1 MWKKIKDFEEYEVS
15 DKGEIRNSE
24 GLILSQ
30 RLNRDGYLRVNLKN
44 NKGKY
49 KTVEIHRVVAQAF
62 LGAIYKKQVHHKNG
76 DRTDNNVINLQIVS
90 KKEHRLLHREMEE
103 AYMYYI

>member
-1 MWKKIKDFEEYEVS
+1 MWKKIQDFEDYEVS

-24 GLILSQ
+24 GLILQQ
-30 RLNRDGYLRVNLKN
+30 RLSRNGYLRVNLKH
-44 NKGKY
+44 KGKY

-76 DRTDNNVINLQIVS
+76 DRTDNNVTNLQIVS

>member
-1 MWKKIKDFEEYEVS
+1 MWKKIQDFEDYEVS

-24 GLILSQ
+24 GLILQQ
-30 RLNRDGYLRVNLKN
+30 RLSRNGYLRVNLKS
-44 NKGKY
+44 KGKY

-76 DRTDNNVINLQIVS
+76 DRTDNNVMNLQIVT

>member
-1 MWKKIKDFEEYEVS
+1 MWKKIKDFEDYEVS

-30 RLNRDGYLRVNLKN
+30 RLSRNGYLRVYLMS
-44 NKGKY
+44 KGKY

-62 LGAIYKKQVHHKNG
+62 LGDIYKKHVHHKNG
-76 DRTDNNVINLQIVS
+76 DTTDNNVKTLQVVS
-90 KKEHRLLHREMEE
+90 KKEHRILHREMEE

>member
-1 MWKKIKDFEEYEVS
+1 MWKKIKDFEDYEVS

-24 GLILSQ
+24 GLILQQ
-30 RLNRDGYLRVNLKN
+30 RLSRNGYLRVNLKH
-44 NKGKY
+44 KGKY

-76 DRTDNNVINLQIVS
+76 DRTDNNVTNLQIVS

>member
-1 MWKKIKDFEEYEVS
+1 MWKKIKDFEDYEVS
-15 DKGEIRNSE
+15 DEGEIRNSE

-30 RLNRDGYLRVNLKN
+30 RLSRNGYLRVNLKS
-44 NKGKY
+44 KGKY

-76 DRTDNNVINLQIVS
+76 DRTDNNVTNLQIVS

-103 AYMYYI
+103 VYMYYI

>member
-1 MWKKIKDFEEYEVS
+1 MWKKIQDFEDYEVS

-30 RLNRDGYLRVNLKN
+30 RLSRNGYLRVNLKS
-44 NKGKY
+44 KGKY

-76 DRTDNNVINLQIVS
+76 DRTDNNVTNLQIVS
-90 KKEHRLLHREMEE
+90 KKEHRLLLREMEE

>member
-1 MWKKIKDFEEYEVS
+1 MWKKIEDFEDYEVS

-24 GLILSQ
+24 GLILQQ
-30 RLNRDGYLRVNLKN
+30 RLSRNGYLRVNLKH
-44 NKGKY
+44 KGKY

-76 DRTDNNVINLQIVS
+76 DRTDNNVTNLQIVS

>member
-1 MWKKIKDFEEYEVS
+1 MWKKIQDFEDYEVS

-30 RLNRDGYLRVNLKN
+30 RLSRNGYLRVNLKS
-44 NKGKY
+44 KGKY

-62 LGAIYKKQVHHKNG
+62 LGDIYKKQVHHKNG
-76 DRTDNNVINLQIVS
+76 DQTDNNVMNLQIVS

>member
-1 MWKKIKDFEEYEVS
+1 MWKKIKDFEDYEVS

-24 GLILSQ
+24 GLILQQ
-30 RLNRDGYLRVNLKN
+30 RLSRNGYLRVNLKH
-44 NKGKY
+44 KGKY

-76 DRTDNNVINLQIVS
+76 DRTDNNVMNLQIVT

-103 AYMYYI
+103 VYMYYI

>member
-1 MWKKIKDFEEYEVS
+1 MWKKIQDFEDYEVS

-24 GLILSQ
+24 GLILQQ
-30 RLNRDGYLRVNLKN
+30 RLSRNGYLRVNLKS
-44 NKGKY
+44 KGKY
-49 KTVEIHRVVAQAF
+49 KTVEIHRIVAQAF

-76 DRTDNNVINLQIVS
+76 DRTDNNVMNLQIVT

>member
-1 MWKKIKDFEEYEVS
+1 MWKKIQDFEGYEVS

-24 GLILSQ
+24 GLILQQ
-30 RLNRDGYLRVNLKN
+30 RLSRNGYLRVNLKH
-44 NKGKY
+44 KGKY

-76 DRTDNNVINLQIVS
+76 DRTDNNVTNLQIVS

>member
-1 MWKKIKDFEEYEVS
+1 MWKDIKGFEEYEVS

-24 GLILSQ
+24 GLILQQ
-30 RLNRDGYLRVNLKN
+30 RLSRNGYLRVNLKS
-44 NKGKY
+44 KGKY

-76 DRTDNNVINLQIVS
+76 DRTDNNVMNLQIVS
-90 KKEHRLLHREMEE
+90 KREHRLLHREMEE

>member
-30 RLNRDGYLRVNLKN
+30 RLSRNGYLRVNLKS
-44 NKGKY
+44 KGKY

-76 DRTDNNVINLQIVS
+76 DRTDNNVMNLQIVS
-90 KKEHRLLHREMEE
+90 KREHRLLHIEMEE
-103 AYMYYI
+103 VYMYYI

>member
-1 MWKKIKDFEEYEVS
+1 MWKKIEDFEGYEVS

-24 GLILSQ
+24 GLILQQ
-30 RLNRDGYLRVNLKN
+30 RLSRNGYLRVNLKH
-44 NKGKY
+44 KGKY

-76 DRTDNNVINLQIVS
+76 DRTDNNVTNLQIVS

>member
-1 MWKKIKDFEEYEVS
+1 MWKKIEGFEDYEVS

-30 RLNRDGYLRVNLKN
+30 RLSRNGYLRVNLKS
-44 NKGKY
+44 KGKY
-49 KTVEIHRVVAQAF
+49 KTVEVHRVVAQAF

-76 DRTDNNVINLQIVS
+76 DRTDNNVMNLQIVS

-103 AYMYYI
+103 VYMYYI

>member
-1 MWKKIKDFEEYEVS
+1 MWKKIKDFEDYEVS

-24 GLILSQ
+24 GLILSH
-30 RLNRDGYLRVNLKN
+30 RLSRDGYLRVNLKS
-44 NKGKY
+44 KGKY

-76 DRTDNNVINLQIVS
+76 DRTDNNVTNLKIVT

>member
-1 MWKKIKDFEEYEVS
+1 MWKKIQDFEDYEVS

-24 GLILSQ
+24 GLILQQ
-30 RLNRDGYLRVNLKN
+30 RLSRNGYLRVNLKH
-44 NKGKY
+44 KGKY

-76 DRTDNNVINLQIVS
+76 DRTDNNVMNLQIVT

>member
-1 MWKKIKDFEEYEVS
+1 MWKKIQDFEDYEVS

-24 GLILSQ
+24 GLILQQ
-30 RLNRDGYLRVNLKN
+30 RLSRNGYLRVNLKS
-44 NKGKY
+44 KGKY

-76 DRTDNNVINLQIVS
+76 DRTDNNVTNLQIVS

>member
-1 MWKKIKDFEEYEVS
+1 MWKKIQDFEDYQVS

-24 GLILSQ
+24 GLILQQ
-30 RLNRDGYLRVNLKN
+30 RLSRNGYLRVNLKS
-44 NKGKY
+44 KGKY

-76 DRTDNNVINLQIVS
+76 DRTDNNVTNLQIVS

>member
-1 MWKKIKDFEEYEVS
+1 MWKKIQDFEDYEVS

-24 GLILSQ
+24 GLILQQ
-30 RLNRDGYLRVNLKN
+30 RLSRNGYLRVNLKS
-44 NKGKY
+44 KGKY

-76 DRTDNNVINLQIVS
+76 DKTDNDVTNLQIVS

>member
-1 MWKKIKDFEEYEVS
+1 MWKKIEDFENYEVS

-24 GLILSQ
+24 GLILQQ
-30 RLNRDGYLRVNLKN
+30 RLSRNGYPRVILMN
-44 NKGKY
+44 NKGEH

-76 DRTDNNVINLQIVS
+76 DRTDNNVMNLQIVS

>member
-1 MWKKIKDFEEYEVS
+1 MWKKIEDFEDYEVS
-15 DKGEIRNSE
+15 NKGEIRNSE
-24 GLILSQ
+24 GLILQQ
-30 RLNRDGYLRVNLKN
+30 RLSRNGYLRVNLKN
-44 NKGKY
+44 KGKY
-49 KTVEIHRVVAQAF
+49 KTVEVHRVVAQAF

-76 DRTDNNVINLQIVS
+76 DRTDNNVTNLQIVS

>member
-1 MWKKIKDFEEYEVS
+1 MWKKIEDFEDYEGS
-15 DKGEIRNSE
+15 DKGEIRHSE

-30 RLNRDGYLRVNLKN
+30 RLSRDGYLRVNLKS
-44 NKGKY
+44 KGKC
-49 KTVEIHRVVAQAF
+49 KTVVIHRVVAQAF
-62 LGAIYKKQVHHKNG
+62 LGDIYKKQVHHKNW
-76 DRTDNNVINLQIVS
+76 DPTDNNVMNLQIVS

>member
-1 MWKKIKDFEEYEVS
+1 MWKKIQDFEDYEVS

-30 RLNRDGYLRVNLKN
+30 RLSRNGYLRVNLKS
-44 NKGKY
+44 KGKY

-76 DRTDNNVINLQIVS
+76 DRTDNNVTNLQIVS
-90 KKEHRLLHREMEE
+90 KREHRLLHREMEE

>member
-1 MWKKIKDFEEYEVS
+1 MWKKIQDFEDYEVS

-30 RLNRDGYLRVNLKN
+30 RLSRNGYLRVNLKH
-44 NKGKY
+44 KGKY

-76 DRTDNNVINLQIVS
+76 DRTDNNVTNLQIVS